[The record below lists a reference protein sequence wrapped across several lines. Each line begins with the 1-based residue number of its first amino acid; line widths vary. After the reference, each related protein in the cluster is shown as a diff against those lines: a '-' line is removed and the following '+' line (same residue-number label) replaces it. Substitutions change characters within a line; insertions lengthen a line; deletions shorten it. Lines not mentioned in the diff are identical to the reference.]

1 MENNSEWFRDKIN
14 RINGKDETKEEE
26 LRRRYCQLYGD
37 VYFKDIDK
45 RIKDYEKLNWNQKNI
60 YGR

>member
-26 LRRRYCQLYGD
+26 LRRRYCNLYSD
-37 VYFKDIDK
+37 VYFKDVTK
-45 RIKDYEKLNWNQKNI
+45 RIEDWERKNWDKLK
-60 YGR
+60 